1 MKTYSE
7 GDQITIYCIT
17 FDDTHE
23 TITHAW
29 TDDKE
34 LAKWYLKFHNSKRM
48 KLILH
53 MKMLVISYP
62 TICMNRLK

>member
-17 FDDTHE
+17 FEDTRE

-48 KLILH
+48 KLKRNDHKYEDEREFI
-53 MKMLVISYP
+53 
-62 TICMNRLK
+62 TN